1 MDRRRFLKWSAVAG
15 GGLGLGA
22 RPSQLLG
29 QSPSSSSPPRSLD
42 ILILGGTRFQ
52 GPHFIRYALERGHRV
67 STFTRGRTEPGIF
80 VELFERVEQLV
91 GDRNDDLEA
100 LKGREWDVV
109 VDNSGLEVEW
119 VRDTTE
125 LLKDHAGM
133 YLFTSSTGVYYPY
146 LDPPISEERE
156 VLTEDPSDGENGS
169 RAYGV
174 MKARSENLV
183 REAFGDRALCI
194 RPGYI
199 VGPADYSDRFTY
211 WPVRVHRGGEVLVP
225 GKKDDP
231 VQCIDVRDLT
241 EWELHLIENQVG
253 GTFNATGPAHGLTM
267 AEFIYGLR
275 AAIPSDVTWTWI
287 QDYDFLR
294 EHSLRFAIPWIMP
307 VDEYEGSQQIDVSRA
322 VAAGLNYRP
331 MAVTTMDTLEW
342 WLHGT
347 SEGRRAEAEFV
358 LTPERER
365 EILAAWKARG

>member
-1 MDRRRFLKWSAVAG
+1 MDRRRFLKGSALA
-15 GGLGLGA
+15 GLGVGVGG
-22 RPSQLLG
+22 RPG
-29 QSPSSSSPPRSLD
+29 SPLFRSASSSTPRSLD

-52 GPHFIRYALERGHRV
+52 GPHFVRYALERGHRV

-80 VELFERVEQLV
+80 EGVFDRVEQLI
-91 GDRNDDLEA
+91 GDRADDLDA
-100 LKGREWDVV
+100 LKGREWDAV

-125 LLKDHAGM
+125 LLKGRVGR

-174 MKARSENLV
+174 MKARSEDLV
-183 REAFGDRALCI
+183 RQAFGDRATVI

-211 WPVRVHRGGEVLVP
+211 WPVRIHRGGEVLVP
-225 GKKDDP
+225 GRKDDP

-241 EWELHLIENQVG
+241 RWEVHLLENGVG
-253 GTFNATGPAHGLTM
+253 GTFNATGPAHRLTM
-267 AEFIYGLR
+267 EEFVYGLR

-294 EHSLRFAIPWIMP
+294 EHRLRFAIPWIMP

-322 VAAGLNYRP
+322 VAAGLTHRP

-347 SEGRRAEAEFV
+347 SQERRDRAEFV
-358 LTPERER
+358 LTPEREA
-365 EILAAWKARG
+365 EILTAWRERG